1 MDILIRAPYRGDSGY
16 AVVNRN
22 VIISL
27 LRQGHRLYL
36 EPIAWASNN
45 TPCTEEEMV
54 WLALAERNGYM
65 NIPPHDDIV
74 NLNLTMPELYNIKM
88 RGKNV
93 GYYIFEADRVP
104 EKWKQHIMRTDEM
117 MTPTKWNADQLRAI
131 GYKKPIHIM
140 HCGVNPK
147 IYNPAVEPLLKSNK
161 FTFLTVGV
169 AHERKRWREAVS
181 CYLDAFKEEDV
192 RLILKLQPTRH
203 ATLSD
208 IEQWVSQERARTGSK
223 AEITLNTKS
232 IAGSLAPLYTS
243 TDCVVS
249 LGAEGWCLPI
259 AEGIACGC
267 SSIVLDWGG
276 FTEWHTS
283 DMGYKVKIKE
293 MIKCEDMH
301 GFSGYEDSSLRWA
314 YPDLKDCTKA
324 MYQAYADKKKI
335 QTTRKQ
341 RAEAVHATY
350 NWNKCVKEG
359 LDTLLTNK
367 TPVIARG
374 KPKLSI
380 AMITKNEAGFTVDG
394 FNLFKSNLHIL
405 SKLADEIVV
414 VDGNSTDDTGKIAE
428 SFGAK
433 VCQYDDHRQ
442 KCGLCG
448 LQTPENICDPNTREQ
463 KDCFSKFRKASFDLC
478 TGEWILRIDGDE
490 LIREQDIETFKNLIA
505 NAEKYFHK
513 YIAFIFPTLN
523 FWKQVPYYRA
533 GFDGSFSWFPDNH
546 VRLYK
551 NIPETHI
558 FFAPAHEGVQVP
570 TDEGWRNLIQH
581 KQALFLSNP
590 MVYHYGYLKRD
601 GNDRNARYKKLGAP
615 THYLGNENIY
625 NLSTVLYESTVPEL
639 RYREEDNGKRK
650 SG

>member
-1 MDILIRAPYRGDSGY
+1 
-16 AVVNRN
+16 
-22 VIISL
+22 
-27 LRQGHRLYL
+27 
-36 EPIAWASNN
+36 
-45 TPCTEEEMV
+45 
-54 WLALAERNGYM
+54 
-65 NIPPHDDIV
+65 
-74 NLNLTMPELYNIKM
+74 
-88 RGKNV
+88 
-93 GYYIFEADRVP
+93 
-104 EKWKQHIMRTDEM
+104 
-117 MTPTKWNADQLRAI
+117 
-131 GYKKPIHIM
+131 
-140 HCGVNPK
+140 
-147 IYNPAVEPLLKSNK
+147 
-161 FTFLTVGV
+161 
-169 AHERKRWREAVS
+169 
-181 CYLDAFKEEDV
+181 
-192 RLILKLQPTRH
+192 
-203 ATLSD
+203 
-208 IEQWVSQERARTGSK
+208 
-223 AEITLNTKS
+223 
-232 IAGSLAPLYTS
+232 
-243 TDCVVS
+243 
-249 LGAEGWCLPI
+249 
-259 AEGIACGC
+259 
-267 SSIVLDWGG
+267 
-276 FTEWHTS
+276 
-283 DMGYKVKIKE
+283 
-293 MIKCEDMH
+293 
-301 GFSGYEDSSLRWA
+301 
-314 YPDLKDCTKA
+314 
-324 MYQAYADKKKI
+324 
-335 QTTRKQ
+335 
-341 RAEAVHATY
+341 
-350 NWNKCVKEG
+350 
-359 LDTLLTNK
+359 
-367 TPVIARG
+367 
-374 KPKLSI
+374 
-380 AMITKNEAGFTVDG
+380 
-394 FNLFKSNLHIL
+394 
-405 SKLADEIVV
+405 VV